1 MKRKSLSYRLLVTV
15 CSLANVLI
23 AGELIMVLR
32 QPGELTLFPL
42 VYLLSVDIAFFIL
55 VVVLLGRKGRVLQPD
70 FNLDQARQD
79 RNAAALLKIGD
90 LPLSSLVLY
99 ALLLILYIGSLV
111 PMLKP
116 LGVRSTQVIAFSL
129 YIFSFGLL
137 TCAFIYIL
145 SDRIVA
151 RTLLGSN
158 IVRYPGE
165 MRCTRQY
172 RKVIII
178 PFFICVMSL
187 LYALS
192 LFLLFYE
199 ARANNAANMGRILVV
214 FVVASCAFFASVI
227 VLVVT
232 WGWVTALVYRSITG
246 QLDQLSSAEKDL
258 GKRISVVS
266 VDELGTISGLVNDFC
281 EGLYVSVKSI
291 KEAQGGL
298 LQLGEELRQGAANA
312 AVAVERITS
321 GIKTVREKSRVQA
334 DSVSESSSAV
344 EEIAKNIDSLETM
357 IADQAASISEA
368 SASIEEM
375 VSNISSVTNSIEMMS
390 EQFSSLMRSADD
402 GIAAQS
408 DSRRKIDEISAA
420 SQTLLEANAIISS
433 IASQTNLL
441 AMNAAIEAAHAGEAG
456 RGFSVVADEIRKL
469 AKTSSVQTKKISS
482 EIKLVQRAIE
492 EAVAAS
498 KGSEKAFS
506 MVSGQI
512 DKTEAIVREVKHAMI
527 EQKEGST
534 QILEA
539 LRAMNELTSQV
550 QAGSREM
557 SDGNNAILA
566 EITQLKKSTDE
577 IMQSIEKISSGSEE
591 VDRSMKKVSEPAE
604 KTLEHIRVVEGEV
617 GRLRT

>member
-1 MKRKSLSYRLLVTV
+1 
-15 CSLANVLI
+15 
-23 AGELIMVLR
+23 
-32 QPGELTLFPL
+32 
-42 VYLLSVDIAFFIL
+42 
-55 VVVLLGRKGRVLQPD
+55 
-70 FNLDQARQD
+70 
-79 RNAAALLKIGD
+79 
-90 LPLSSLVLY
+90 
-99 ALLLILYIGSLV
+99 
-111 PMLKP
+111 
-116 LGVRSTQVIAFSL
+116 
-129 YIFSFGLL
+129 
-137 TCAFIYIL
+137 
-145 SDRIVA
+145 
-151 RTLLGSN
+151 
-158 IVRYPGE
+158 

-214 FVVASCAFFASVI
+214 FVVASCAFRVGHRPCGDVGVGDRSR
-227 VLVVT
+227 
-232 WGWVTALVYRSITG
+232 YRSITG

-469 AKTSSVQTKKISS
+469 AETSSVQTKKISS

-591 VDRSMKKVSEPAE
+591 VDRSMRRYRKRPRRRWSTSVSWKERWAGSGPDRFPVVP
-604 KTLEHIRVVEGEV
+604 TSPNQSLEFLPRWRFPIQPLDPVPLDHSGVGEV
-617 GRLRT
+617 RVSGQENDGTSEKSLISRAASIPVSLPLRRISMRMSSGSFFCAASTAPFAVVSVETTSQPSPSRVSLRSQAMIISSSTMRTRSLLMPNSPWENG